1 MPKAQGK
8 RTVRNCILCVAGA
21 TALLSCA
28 PPVARSV
35 ASHPATPL
43 PAAPQI
49 ADQTPSDLPPLGDSW
64 DADYIDLQADWRL
77 RVTVPLLR
85 SGGYQLK
92 TTAPALTG
100 NTISLSADKD
110 LEGFEIDFF
119 SVQPREG
126 GGVRIE
132 FVYGEVRKNDQTVPQ
147 SRPGTVLFQVPPAL
161 KFLRLVYSVQMVRGE
176 LDHGMAFL
184 AADEMSSLETST
196 RKLQINPNNCNND
209 EHIYCCWIPAG
220 VAVVPEVRT
229 KGIKADTWDPV
240 R

>member
-1 MPKAQGK
+1 
-8 RTVRNCILCVAGA
+8 
-21 TALLSCA
+21 
-28 PPVARSV
+28 
-35 ASHPATPL
+35 
-43 PAAPQI
+43 
-49 ADQTPSDLPPLGDSW
+49 
-64 DADYIDLQADWRL
+64 
-77 RVTVPLLR
+77 VTVPLLR

-92 TTAPALTG
+92 TTAPAVTG

-110 LEGFEIDFF
+110 LVGLEVDFYSF
-119 SVQPREG
+119 QSREG

-132 FVYGEVRKNDQTVPQ
+132 FVYGEVRKNGQTNSQ
-147 SRPGTVLFQVPPAL
+147 SRPGTVLFQVPPNL
-161 KFLRLVYSVQMVRGE
+161 KFLRLVYSVQTGRGE

-209 EHIYCCWIPAG
+209 EHTYCSWIPAG